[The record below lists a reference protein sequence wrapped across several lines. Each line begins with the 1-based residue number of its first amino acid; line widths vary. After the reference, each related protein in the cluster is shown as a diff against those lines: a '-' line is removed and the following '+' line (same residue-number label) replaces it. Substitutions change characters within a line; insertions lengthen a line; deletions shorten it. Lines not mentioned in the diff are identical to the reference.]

1 MRFEQGKSGNPQ
13 GRPKGAKG
21 QASQTVKEAIAE
33 ALASRADEIAEK
45 LDSISSPIKWLEVYA
60 KFAAFIIPKNEKVE
74 VTDGIEDLT
83 SEERTEQ
90 IMSLSQRFFEAEG
103 YKLVKIEP

>member
-1 MRFEQGKSGNPQ
+1 MPFEQGNSGNPQ

-33 ALASRADEIAEK
+33 ALASRADEITEK
-45 LDSISSPIKWLEVYA
+45 LDSISSPTKWLEVYA

-74 VTDGIEDLT
+74 VSDPLDSLS
-83 SEERTEQ
+83 SEEIKARIDELHAK
-90 IMSLSQRFFEAEG
+90 MG
-103 YKLVKIEP
+103 VKLVPIDA